1 MGCSCQMNQNTEK
14 RNDAEIAP
22 TRQGGKAGRGL
33 PRRGPAR
40 PSLCGTVRE

>member
-33 PRRGPAR
+33 PRRTRGNGAR
-40 PSLCGTVRE
+40 HD